1 MVLNRVENPLN
12 SCIIDVQVVE
22 LSQVEFSIKFGV
34 WVDKNW
40 VFGVKN
46 RSSRQKSVTTRHDA

>member
-1 MVLNRVENPLN
+1 MVVNRVGNPLN

-22 LSQVEFSIKFGV
+22 LSQVEFPIKFGIV
-34 WVDKNW
+34 VDENW

-46 RSSRQKSVTTRHDA
+46 RSS